1 MAHSAYSPA
10 ARLLMLL
17 DLLQSRPHLSSE
29 RLAEALDVDPR
40 SARRYIVMLQDMGIP
55 IEARRGRY
63 GGYAL
68 RPGYKLPP
76 LMLTDDEALAITL
89 GLLAAPRLGLTEM
102 QHAITGA
109 LAKLERVLPIQ
120 TRERVQA
127 IREAVALDA
136 PATDTE
142 QPPTRLDHIAR
153 CSAAARGRVRLRM
166 VYQRDD
172 SPPTERMFDCYGVV
186 HHAARWYAIGYCHL
200 RQDTRVFRLDRV
212 RMLEPCDERFTRP
225 KDFDCL
231 AYAIDAFAAIPD
243 RWLAQALL
251 DMPFA
256 EACRQIPPDFATL
269 EETSDGVLWRA
280 YDKSLEHAARFL
292 IGLGRPFQVI
302 GPPEILDALSDLARD
317 ITATVSRGLLPAT

>member
-1 MAHSAYSPA
+1 MAHSVYSPA
-10 ARLLMLL
+10 ARLLTLL
-17 DLLQSRPHLSSE
+17 DLLQSRPQLSAE
-29 RLAEALDVDPR
+29 QLADSLDVDPR

-102 QHAITGA
+102 RAAMTGA

-120 TRERVQA
+120 TRERVYA

-136 PATDTE
+136 PSHAPE
-142 QPPTRLDHIAR
+142 RAPTRLDHIVQ
-153 CSAAARGRVRLRM
+153 CSAAARGANRLRM

-172 SPPTERMFDCYGVV
+172 SAPTERLFDCYGVV
-186 HHAARWYAIGYCHL
+186 HHGARWYAIGYCHL

-212 RMLEPCDERFTRP
+212 VGLEPQDATFTRP

-231 AYAIDAFAAIPD
+231 AYAIEAFAAIPD
-243 RWLAQALL
+243 RWLARALL

-256 EACRQIPPDFATL
+256 EACRQIPPEFATL
-269 EETSDGVLWRA
+269 EETASGVLWRA
-280 YDKSLEHAARFL
+280 YDNSLEHAARFL
-292 IGLGRPFQVI
+292 VGLGCSFQVM
-302 GPPEILDALSDLARD
+302 GPPELLDALTDLARD
-317 ITATVSRGLLPAT
+317 ITATVSRGLRDAP